1 MVMTAVCQAAK
12 TGKMMNFNKIQSTEY
27 KKCCKFDTYSIF
39 VYIIYSSRETRSEW

>member
-1 MVMTAVCQAAK
+1 MTTVCQAAT
-12 TGKMMNFNKIQSTEY
+12 TGKMMNFNKIYKMTEY